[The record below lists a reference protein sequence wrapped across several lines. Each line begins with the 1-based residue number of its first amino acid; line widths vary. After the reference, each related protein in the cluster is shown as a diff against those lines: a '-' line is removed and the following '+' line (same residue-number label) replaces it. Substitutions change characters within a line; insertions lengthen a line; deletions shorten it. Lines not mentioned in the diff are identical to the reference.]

1 MIFEDMDG
9 TLLLRRI
16 LQVGGDTRDPLTDA
30 ESTANPPHGRVTR
43 REALTGVADTT
54 EEEVVD

>member
-30 ESTANPPHGRVTR
+30 ESTANPPLASPTR
-43 REALTGVADTT
+43 RDTLRDVADTT
-54 EEEVVD
+54 EEELVY